1 MVTNILT
8 EEMVQKGAG
17 LIKKLDEVELTP
29 AVAFW
34 LFSSDNNTWK
44 LFIAEKEMAKKGPR
58 YFYKKIQYLIYKT
71 LDLRDFPLEN
81 IVIMPVNDP
90 LCLLIRMAVKT
101 EEKDIS
107 KIYFQH
113 SSINGVMV
121 EDALIY
127 RVN

>member
-29 AVAFW
+29 TVAFW

-44 LFIAEKEMAKKGPR
+44 LFIAEKEMAKKGSR
-58 YFYKKIQYLIYKT
+58 YFYKKIQDLIYKT

-101 EEKDIS
+101 GEKDIS

-113 SSINGVMV
+113 SSINGVMI